1 MLQIIRVD
9 TLDNRTLDIELSN
22 GNLILLDI
30 GPLLYGSPDY
40 ETLRGLPLLPKPRTD
55 GGGVH
60 WRDGPS
66 LTLEEILTLLR
77 EQESYE
83 KGRPLP
89 AEAEDLIKEDM

>member
-9 TLDNRTLDIELSN
+9 TLDDRTLDIELSN

-30 GPLLYGSPDY
+30 SPLLNSNPAYKGIRAGGML
-40 ETLRGLPLLPKPRTD
+40 LRPLAD
-55 GGGVH
+55 GKGIH

-83 KGRPLP
+83 SNFS
-89 AEAEDLIKEDM
+89 EIQ